1 MIFCLTSVLNGMGRH
16 CSFVESLRGA
26 SGLVHLGALDPR
38 PVYGGPKATSG
49 PRPALIAARGPSTG
63 ARRRTRTTSAVAPLM
78 VSYRAAPPPLL
89 PPGQWRW
96 GQRVLKWVRHSSLVT
111 RAVDPAAASAATT
124 RSRVVA
130 GSR

>member
-49 PRPALIAARGPSTG
+49 PLPRPNRCPPTPTADAAAGVVAPAPASSGGRADRFHRPRLRRPLPTNPAGGTTHGAAPGRSAGTG
-63 ARRRTRTTSAVAPLM
+63 APL
-78 VSYRAAPPPLL
+78 
-89 PPGQWRW
+89 
-96 GQRVLKWVRHSSLVT
+96 
-111 RAVDPAAASAATT
+111 AAA
-124 RSRVVA
+124 
-130 GSR
+130 G

>member
-63 ARRRTRTTSAVAPLM
+63 ARRRTPHHFCRGTTHGVVPGRTATTPAVWAVAVRSAGAEVGSPL
-78 VSYRAAPPPLL
+78 
-89 PPGQWRW
+89 
-96 GQRVLKWVRHSSLVT
+96 
-111 RAVDPAAASAATT
+111 
-124 RSRVVA
+124 VA
-130 GSR
+130 GDASRRTGRAERG